1 MSFLRTFAELSQL
14 QTFDER
20 FEYLSLK
27 SIVGRAT
34 FGSERFLN
42 QVFYTSKE
50 WRDVRQEVIARDGG
64 LDLAM
69 AGHEIYNKVIIH
81 HMNPITVQD
90 VDQRNPDILDP
101 ELLIT
106 VSHET
111 HNAIHYGDADRLSRP
126 PVERQPGDTLPWFRK
141 GGK

>member
-1 MSFLRTFAELSQL
+1 MTFLRTFAELNQL
-14 QTFDER
+14 QTFEER

-42 QVFYTSKE
+42 QMFYTSRE
-50 WRDVRQEVIARDGG
+50 WRDVRQVVTARDGG

-69 AGHEIYNKVIIH
+69 PGHEIYDKVIIH

-106 VSHET
+106 VSHKT
-111 HNAIHYGDADRLSRP
+111 HNAIHYGDVNRLSRP

-141 GGK
+141 GG